1 MSKKCSDNL
10 YVKPLEVCNFKALQ
24 ILSNLVPTG
33 SQITGSENNY
43 GFFSD
48 SFMTN
53 NLDFNC
59 NIRAPGSNNYIYKYD
74 ENKKDL
80 CYSPNNNSNYSV
92 NCAII
97 AQNPYLTY
105 SKEKKACIAI
115 PNLKLPEGF
124 EYEYEKDTTY
134 MYKQDDEESSKFN
147 YKFKNQKA
155 YCENKWYDWII
166 VPNYHFGNQYEKD
179 TGSYSKEDVRKC
191 YKPCNKGY
199 LPYTATNGSNIC
211 GLKANV
217 LDGLYS
223 NKLDYS
229 PIALIN
235 LIGNRLRDLA
245 LLYKLTQDLAI
256 DKYSSTSGKY
266 IIDPDLKKDTD
277 AYYTK
282 EINNV
287 YNKIK
292 DVVWKNIL
300 DVNNFNIKNYQYN
313 TKVLTYKNP
322 LFNEND
328 PELLT
333 YRGMSVAN
341 MLSDAIL
348 FHTFYIAD
356 KYADYINTIIANIEK
371 QSETPPPAT
380 TKDFNDPDNI
390 LNTIKNLIDEK
401 VSTQTQKDLSLLKI
415 PNTNEQDYKLK
426 VYRHRIANI
435 FYKAIN
441 ICYDGKTDFS
451 KNILMKT
458 KIAIDNIRYNSII
471 INYYKLDDTQIATLK
486 AKETIEVIYYENDDE
501 IKIIPKGD
509 TEDKIKKANEVRNN
523 LLDKSKI
530 VFFTIE
536 DNERTSKCP
545 VGQISVTE
553 RDLLGKVTKKEC
565 KECSTVCYKK
575 DSNVNNTCNTNPD
588 CALFC
593 KDNCKPDPPKR
604 INKCGVKKADKEKT
618 PPIITKE
625 INTPI
630 DENNISSIY
639 NFSYVFKI
647 AIKIFFSAIILY
659 LCYIFYQLYGETIFT
674 FINFV
679 FYYFTMGFY
688 YIRFGFNKNNVE
700 FQYHMDEYT
709 KQNAINK
716 YDRLVTKANSIKVPA

>member
-1 MSKKCSDNL
+1 MSEKCSDNL

-24 ILSNLVPTG
+24 ILSNLVPAS
-33 SQITGSENNY
+33 SQITNSEDKY

-48 SFMTN
+48 FFHTN
-53 NLDFNC
+53 NPDFNC
-59 NIRAPGSNNYIYKYD
+59 NIRAPESNNYIYKYD

-97 AQNPYLTY
+97 AQNPYFTY
-105 SKEKKACIAI
+105 SKEKKACITI

-179 TGSYSKEDVRKC
+179 AGSYSKEDVRKC

-235 LIGNRLRDLA
+235 LIGNTLPDLA
-245 LLYKLTQDLAI
+245 ILYRLTQHLAI

-266 IIDPDLKKDTD
+266 TIDKELQTETDT
-277 AYYTK
+277 YYTK

-292 DVVWKNIL
+292 DVVWKDIL

-356 KYADYINTIIANIEK
+356 KYATYINTIIANVDKEIPV
-371 QSETPPPAT
+371 T
-380 TKDFNDPDNI
+380 DFNGSNNI
-390 LNTIKNLIDEK
+390 LNNIKSLIDEK
-401 VSTQTQKDLSLLKI
+401 VNTNLQKDLSLLKI
-415 PNTNEQDYKLK
+415 PNTNEQNDKLK

-471 INYYKLDDTQIATLK
+471 KNYYKLEDTNIDTLK

-501 IKIIPKGD
+501 IKIIPKSN
-509 TEDKIKKANEVRNN
+509 TEENKKQANDVTNM

-536 DNERTSKCP
+536 DNERTNKCQ
-545 VGQISVTE
+545 VGQISVVTE
-553 RDLLGKVTKKEC
+553 RDLLDKVKKTEC
-565 KECSTVCYKK
+565 KECSTVCSKK
-575 DSNVNNTCNTNPD
+575 DSNDTCKTNPD
-588 CALFC
+588 CAIFC
-593 KDNCKPDPPKR
+593 KDNCKTDPPKP

-618 PPIITKE
+618 QPIKTTE

-639 NFSYVFKI
+639 NFSYAFKI

-659 LCYIFYQLYGETIFT
+659 LCYIFFQLYGETIFT
-674 FINFV
+674 FINFI

-688 YIRFGFNKNNVE
+688 FIRFGFNKNNVE